1 MYSIFISTIMMI
13 IFYFNLLT
21 GKLGKLSNTK
31 KTSFSLFYTIFYC
44 LYIGFSFYIMNQNIQ
59 IFTILNSIFGTFVFV
74 YLTSIYSAKINE
86 TVK

>member
-31 KTSFSLFYTIFYC
+31 KTNFSLFYTIFYC
-44 LYIGFSFYIMNQNIQ
+44 LYLGFSFYIMNQNIQ

-74 YLTSIYSAKINE
+74 YLTSIYAAKINE